1 MPVRNIAA
9 AIVAALASLSA
20 LCASAAA
27 APHFEAHYEVGQFSD
42 NSKIVEGADHN
53 MWLTIEDGGKD
64 VARITPAGQVTEY
77 TIKAAAAPLGIAAGP
92 EGRLWITF
100 NNHVAS
106 FLPADPEGSAE
117 ETEIADVSNQA
128 SIVAGPD
135 GQMWV
140 AAEKKLIHFKPSE
153 PAAAQSIEVAEMS
166 PKDIDVAGSVLAIA
180 ASIEGK
186 NFVLTATTAGVI
198 TKFPIKGP
206 SQGVAGNASGQ
217 IGFSQQGTMPTEV
230 GVFTPP
236 GTTPVTSEVPAVD
249 PFGIALGS
257 DTAFWAARKGGAQ
270 RFTASGESTFI
281 AGADEKLFVRQ
292 IASGPDNT
300 IWITMLN
307 GGENVYEV
315 GKISGLEPP
324 VKPIPTGLP
333 GSLRPDTKIDKG
345 PKGKVRTKGKRA
357 SVKFR
362 FSSTTAGATFECA
375 LVKKPVKKG
384 KKAPKPKFRSCKSPK
399 KLKLRP
405 GRYRFSVRA
414 VSAGLVDP
422 TPATRSFRVVR
433 VR

>member
-9 AIVAALASLSA
+9 AIVAALASLST

-27 APHFEAHYEVGQFSD
+27 APHFEAHYKVGQFSD

-53 MWLTIEDGGKD
+53 MWLTIEDGGKE

-77 TIKAAAAPLGIAAGP
+77 SIKAAAAPSGIAAGP

-100 NNHVAS
+100 SNHVAS
-106 FLPADPEGSAE
+106 FLPADPEGSAV
-117 ETEIADVSNQA
+117 ETEIADVDGQA

-135 GQMWV
+135 GQMWI
-140 AAEKKLIHFKPSE
+140 AAEKNLIHFKPSE
-153 PAAAQSIEVAEMS
+153 AATAQSIEVAEMS
-166 PKDIDVAGSVLAIA
+166 PKDIDVAGSVLALA
-180 ASIEGK
+180 ANVEGK
-186 NFVLTATTAGVI
+186 NFVLTATTAGAI
-198 TKFPIKGP
+198 TKFPVKGQ
-206 SQGVAGNASGQ
+206 SQGVAGNAAGQ

-236 GTTPVTSEVPAVD
+236 STTPVTSEVPAVD

-281 AGADEKLFVRQ
+281 GGADEKLFVRQ

-324 VKPIPTGLP
+324 VNPTGTNTP
-333 GSLRPDTKIDKG
+333 RPVRPDTRIDKG
-345 PKGKVRTKGKRA
+345 PKKKVRTKRKRA
-357 SVKFR
+357 TVKFR
-362 FSSTTAGATFECA
+362 FSSTTVGATFECA
-375 LVKKPVKKG
+375 LVKKPKKG
-384 KKAPKPKFRSCKSPK
+384 KKTPKPKFKSCKSPK

-414 VSAGLVDP
+414 VSGGLVDP